1 MRTEQDILA
10 EALEAAVDD
19 IEFALDAASFEFE
32 VADSPNTN
40 QYMIILEGGDRIA
53 YVTADSSFADGA
65 AVYVDIYDI
74 DNDGGE
80 KWVVG
85 DLMVDE
91 ATDYLTEMVEGE
103 K

>member
-10 EALEAAVDD
+10 EVLETAVDEL
-19 IEFALDAASFEFE
+19 EFALDAASFEFE

-40 QYMIILEGGDRIA
+40 QYMIILEGGERIA

-65 AVYVDIYDI
+65 AAYVDIYDI
-74 DNDGGE
+74 DDGGGE
-80 KWVVG
+80 QWVIG

-91 ATDYLTEMVEGE
+91 AIDYLTKMVEG
-103 K
+103 